1 MLLLHLML
9 KLSMSVLKKNR
20 VARSLTD
27 VEVSK
32 LHDTVEQLEDM
43 YVNDPIYES
52 EPEFAVTSKLKFLP
66 ENRLGLFKTSYSSY
80 LSRFYHTVTT
90 RNKKPPKILT
100 LPEYL
105 PWYRNGIARAIRK
118 STQNLTNFGESRL
131 LTKVERDK
139 ISEAAQILSSI
150 IDKENYVKNTN
161 YLKTK
166 L

>member
-1 MLLLHLML
+1 
-9 KLSMSVLKKNR
+9 MSVLKKSR
-20 VARSLTD
+20 KLTTLEMSSLLNI
-27 VEVSK
+27 K
-32 LHDTVEQLEDM
+32 HQLQDM
-43 YVNDPIYES
+43 YVDDPIYES

-66 ENRLGLFKTSYSSY
+66 ENRVALFKTSYSSY
-80 LSRFYHTVTT
+80 LSKFSYINTT

-118 STQNLTNFGESRL
+118 KAQNLTNFGESRL
-131 LTKVERDK
+131 LTKEEQDK
-139 ISEAAQILSSI
+139 ISEATQILSSI